1 MHKNGKTQKGCMY
14 LFVGK
19 WFFELEKGLIKVA

>member
-1 MHKNGKTQKGCMY
+1 MHKNRKTQKRCMY

-19 WFFELEKGLIKVA
+19 WFFELEKVLIKVA